1 MDVLCQT
8 YLFKLNYLP
17 KPLYFVQYM
26 CVWPIQHVYLF
37 IATFILKIGPFS
49 LGNYLYVSITNIAS
63 TQKVSDSQNYV
74 LNGCQMFV
82 TNGDEW

>member
-1 MDVLCQT
+1 MSAVSMQIKTKYTAPDCIL
-8 YLFKLNYLP
+8 LGHI
-17 KPLYFVQYM
+17 
-26 CVWPIQHVYLF
+26 PIQHVYLF
-37 IATFILKIGPFS
+37 TPTFILKIGPFS